1 MQQETNYLRYTVA
14 GTAMTIAALLLLY
27 AIPEFDLGSFHFRRI
42 NLLADITKKEAKP
55 QLAKMD
61 TVVKIQPVYT
71 DTCKTGITCVE
82 DYTTDTSGL
91 DIFLAALD
99 KSNTELVRIAYFA
112 DSYVEGDIMLDPL
125 RDTLQTTFGGSGI
138 GYVPLTSE
146 VAAFRQTI
154 GHTYSGWQTFSMV
167 GAKSSEHPLGPAGF
181 TFIPAEGS
189 STTYKASRKK
199 HLTNFANASLYY
211 GKTEGADLIINDAD
225 TLHLSPRYNIGKQS
239 LGKDMQYL
247 QLSADSNAKVDLYG
261 VSFESSTGV
270 CLDNL
275 SMRGNSGVG
284 LASVSERM
292 YRNFD
297 SIHPYKLVVL
307 AYGLNVASD
316 KAENYDW
323 YIKSMNKVL
332 PMIKRAFPNS
342 SILLIGCSDRGA
354 KVEADFK
361 TMPMLKEF
369 INVQRKLAA
378 DNNVCF
384 WNMFEAMGG
393 DSTMVEWASTTP
405 PLANKDYTHL
415 TFYGGRKVAQLLM
428 GTLLYEKEKY
438 NRRKKKV

>member
-1 MQQETNYLRYTVA
+1 MQQSENYLKYTVL
-14 GTAMTIAALLLLY
+14 GTGLTIVALLLLY
-27 AIPEFDLGSFHFRRI
+27 AIPEFDIGSFHFRRV
-42 NLLADITKKEAKP
+42 NLFSDIIKKEPKP
-55 QLAKMD
+55 ALANLD
-61 TVVKIQPVYT
+61 TVPKVKPVYG
-71 DTCKTGITCVE
+71 DTCKQGLVCVE
-82 DYTTDTSGL
+82 DYSLDTNGL

-99 KSNTELVRIAYFA
+99 KSQTELVRIAYFA

-125 RDTLQTTFGGSGI
+125 RDTLQAVYGGNGV

-146 VAAFRQTI
+146 VAGFRQTI
-154 GHTYSGWQTFSMV
+154 GHTYQAWHTYSMV
-167 GAKSSEHPLGPAGF
+167 GERSAEHPLGPAGF
-181 TFIPAEGS
+181 TFVPAEGS
-189 STTYKASRKK
+189 FATYKPSRKRR
-199 HLTNFANASLYY
+199 LNYLPNAKLYY
-211 GKTEGADLIINDAD
+211 GNTEGADVLVNESDTIHLDAHHSITQI
-225 TLHLSPRYNIGKQS
+225 TLNESKQHLTIA
-239 LGKDMQYL
+239 
-247 QLSADSNAKVDLYG
+247 ADSLAHADFYG
-261 VSFESSTGV
+261 LSFESKTGI

-316 KAENYDW
+316 KAVNYDW
-323 YIKSMNKVL
+323 YIRSMNKVI

-354 KVEADFK
+354 KVETDFK
-361 TMPMLKEF
+361 TMPGLKEF
-369 INVQRKLAA
+369 IDVQRKLAA
-378 DNNVCF
+378 DNQVCF

-415 TFYGGRKVAQLLM
+415 TFYGGKKVAELLM

>member
-1 MQQETNYLRYTVA
+1 MQQQQNYLRYTML
-14 GTAMTIAALLLLY
+14 GTGMTIAALLLLY

-42 NLLADITKKEAKP
+42 NLLTDIIKKEPKP
-55 QLAKMD
+55 NLTSLD
-61 TVVKIQPVYT
+61 TTPKIQPVYT
-71 DTCKTGITCVE
+71 DTCKQGLVCVE
-82 DYTTDTSGL
+82 DYTADTSGL

-125 RDTLQTTFGGSGI
+125 RDTMQAVFGGNGV

-154 GHTYSGWQTFSMV
+154 GHTYQGWQTYSIV
-167 GAKSSEHPLGPAGF
+167 GQKSSAHPLGPAGF
-181 TFIPAEGS
+181 TFVPTEGS
-189 STTYKASRKK
+189 LTAYKPSRKRRLNYLPSAK
-199 HLTNFANASLYY
+199 LFY
-211 GKTEGADLIINDAD
+211 GNTEGADVVMNGAD
-225 TLHLSPRYNIGKQS
+225 TLHLGAHYNIAQLSLGESTQS
-239 LGKDMQYL
+239 LTLATDS
-247 QLSADSNAKVDLYG
+247 LSHADFYG
-261 VSFESSTGV
+261 VSFESKTGICV
-270 CLDNL
+270 DNL

-284 LASVSERM
+284 LGAVSERM

-323 YIKSMNKVL
+323 YIRSMNKVI

-342 SILLIGCSDRGA
+342 SILLVGCSDRGA
-354 KVEADFK
+354 KVETDFK
-361 TMPMLKEF
+361 TMPGLKEF
-369 INVQRKLAA
+369 IDVQRKLAA
-378 DNNVCF
+378 DNQVCF

-415 TFYGGRKVAQLLM
+415 TFYGGRKVADLLM
-428 GTLLYEKEKY
+428 GTLLYEREKY
-438 NRRKKKV
+438 LRRKKKA